1 MIIWGSGGKVVN
13 CGSAGSHHCEV
24 CEKERQFNLILQYR
38 YWGVY
43 WIFNFI
49 TEKQYLLLCDICS
62 RGWELNNEEVESD
75 LEKVPIP
82 FMRRYGC
89 LTLIGGIVAIGII
102 SSIGGC

>member
-1 MIIWGSGGKVVN
+1 MVN

-49 TEKQYLLLCDICS
+49 TEKHYSCYVIYVAEC
-62 RGWELNNEEVESD
+62 WELNNEEVESD
-75 LEKVPIP
+75 LGESSYSFYATLWMP
-82 FMRRYGC
+82 FH
-89 LTLIGGIVAIGII
+89 
-102 SSIGGC
+102 